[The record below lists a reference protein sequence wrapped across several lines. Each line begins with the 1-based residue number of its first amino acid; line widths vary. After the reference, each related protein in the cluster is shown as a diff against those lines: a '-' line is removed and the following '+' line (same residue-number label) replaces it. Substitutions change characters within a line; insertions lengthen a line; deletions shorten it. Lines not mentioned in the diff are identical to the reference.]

1 MPISYSC
8 PHCGKQFTVA
18 DQYAGQTGPCAACGQ
33 SITIPGAPPA
43 FPGAGQGYAYAPRPA
58 SSSGAG
64 AGTVALIV
72 VLVVLVM
79 MCPCGIALLL
89 PAVQA
94 AREAARRSQSQN
106 NLKQIAIALHNYH
119 DTYNEFPPAVVTD
132 ASGQPLYSGRV
143 LLLPYLEQKPL
154 YDAFDKSQAWNGPN
168 NMAISQTTLPVF
180 LDPSAG
186 SPTPG
191 QCNYGFLTGQ
201 GAMFE
206 AGKPS
211 RMRDIT
217 DGTSNTI
224 AIMEAQYVAGSWAEP
239 SDIDI
244 AEIGGA
250 LPPGN
255 HPGGN
260 LVVMADGSVR
270 FIAKTINPQVLQ
282 ALTTRSGNE
291 AVSPP

>member
-1 MPISYSC
+1 MPISYAC

-33 SITIPGAPPA
+33 TITIPGAPGG
-43 FPGAGQGYAYAPRPA
+43 FPGPGQGYNYAPPRA
-58 SSSGAG
+58 SGGGIG

-72 VLVVLVM
+72 ALAVLVL
-79 MCPCGIALLL
+79 MCPCGVALLL

-94 AREAARRSQSQN
+94 AREAARRSQSSN

-119 DTYNEFPPAVVTD
+119 DTHREFPPAVVTD
-132 ASGQPLYSGRV
+132 ANGQPLYSGRV

-154 YDAFDKSQAWNGPN
+154 YDAFDKSQAWNSPA
-168 NMAISQTTLPVF
+168 NMALSQSMIPVF
-180 LDPSAG
+180 VDPSAG
-186 SPTPG
+186 TPTPG
-191 QCNYGFLTGQ
+191 QCNYAFLTGT

-211 RMRDIT
+211 RMSVII

-224 AIMEAQYVAGSWAEP
+224 ALVEVQHAASSWAEP
-239 SDIDI
+239 TGLDIGQL
-244 AEIGGA
+244 GGT
-250 LPPGN
+250 LPPGS

-260 LVVMADGSVR
+260 LVVLADGSVR
-270 FIAKTINPQVLQ
+270 FISKTVNPQTLQ
-282 ALTTRSGNE
+282 SLMTRNGQE
-291 AVSPP
+291 PVQDF